1 MYAYFTKYCGNVK
14 NFWKQIFVDING
26 NFFSGLWGHCFLD
39 FLALLRIFLKYMYR
53 FSLIIETVN
62 SWVGGGGGG
71 GNCTSI
77 IGPTGNLM
85 LLQSFEISYHW
96 NVCVEVWNECDCI
109 RLIEWKGPDVCT
121 CISFIIVHSMYIIFS
136 NQDFMHSMIVIH
148 VYISFRLNFIQT

>member
-1 MYAYFTKYCGNVK
+1 MGTLFLGFSCIIKDFFKIHVP
-14 NFWKQIFVDING
+14 FFINNWDCEFMG
-26 NFFSGLWGHCFLD
+26 W
-39 FLALLRIFLKYMYR
+39 
-53 FSLIIETVN
+53 
-62 SWVGGGGGG
+62 GGGGGG

-85 LLQSFEISYHW
+85 LLQSCEISYHW
-96 NVCVEVWNECDCI
+96 NVCVDVWNECDCI
-109 RLIEWKGPDVCT
+109 RLIEWKGPYVCT